1 MTLTQFF
8 AALQNPQNFVV
19 NVTETDNG
27 ADKSLA
33 RLYADGYEQLL
44 AATLAR
50 TVDKITVVSNKEITV
65 HLSASL

>member
-8 AALQNPQNFVV
+8 AALKNGANIVV

-27 ADKSLA
+27 AVKSLA
-33 RLYADGYEQLL
+33 RIYADGYEELL

-50 TVDKITVVSNKEITV
+50 TVDEITVESNKNITV